1 MEGLSEPSPGTLR
14 IVYFLTRSS
23 KIISPGQTPACAPDS
38 GALGKLRLGSGL
50 GGTRPSRQRSTGPSS
65 TGSPHR
71 GTAHPGW
78 GRGERLG
85 PVGGSAKGNA
95 LRRAEWNPSPLTGP
109 PLLRQHTLN
118 PLQKG
123 LYGLEVVARCAKGAW
138 AHPPA
143 LDHERDTLLQKAFLP
158 KSYPE

>member
-1 MEGLSEPSPGTLR
+1 MTFFFFLCLPMTHKPRPSVFPFCPHLEKLIRMPRCSFCCQRGVQTVKALDRRCNPHPSPQPNHHKCSNT
-14 IVYFLTRSS
+14 
-23 KIISPGQTPACAPDS
+23 IS
-38 GALGKLRLGSGL
+38 
-50 GGTRPSRQRSTGPSS
+50 
-65 TGSPHR
+65 
-71 GTAHPGW
+71 
-78 GRGERLG
+78 
-85 PVGGSAKGNA
+85 
-95 LRRAEWNPSPLTGP
+95 SPLTGP

-123 LYGLEVVARCAKGAW
+123 LYGLEVAARCAKGAW

>member
-1 MEGLSEPSPGTLR
+1 MLLTLGHWGNSGLDQGLEAQGPVARGPLGLH
-14 IVYFLTRSS
+14 L
-23 KIISPGQTPACAPDS
+23 QAPCT
-38 GALGKLRLGSGL
+38 GALP
-50 GGTRPSRQRSTGPSS
+50 TRDG
-65 TGSPHR
+65 
-71 GTAHPGW
+71 A
-78 GRGERLG
+78 GERG
-85 PVGGSAKGNA
+85 WARWEEVQREMHSG
-95 LRRAEWNPSPLTGP
+95 RAEWNPSPLTGP

-123 LYGLEVVARCAKGAW
+123 LYGLEVAARCAKGAW